1 MLQVEMKGLSG
12 QIKFDTSGARNEFK
26 LDVVELVTNGLT
38 PIGTWDPENGAQ
50 IQNYIENLVTSSPK
64 KNLIVSTVL
73 VRFSWYRIR
82 ARILIHRMIPS

>member
-12 QIKFDTSGARNEFK
+12 QIKFDATGARKDFK
-26 LDVVELVTNGLT
+26 LDVVELVTNGLIS
-38 PIGTWDPENGAQ
+38 IGTWDPENGAQ

-73 VRFSWYRIR
+73 VRFSLYRIR
-82 ARILIHRMIPS
+82 TRILIHRMIPS